1 MTRDGV
7 RDAED
12 QSGLS
17 ATTDTS
23 VHREF
28 LLPCC
33 SLHLINFLAKMS
45 YEFY

>member
-7 RDAED
+7 RDTED

-17 ATTDTS
+17 AKTDTS

-28 LLPCC
+28 LLPCG
-33 SLHLINFLAKMS
+33 SLHFINFLAKMS
-45 YEFY
+45 YELY